1 MSLDM
6 CRIYLKRH
14 RQQMYITRDK
24 KLKNEIA
31 LRTNLQDIYWL
42 FYRLDTTTHNESS
55 AFKNYIRATQWEDS
69 IYNEQSKRQTAMLQG
84 EYETES
90 AQNQIAILVK
100 DNEVKNIKLKQS
112 TIYLFVMG
120 GFVVIIF
127 LMAILFI
134 RQNKIKAEHQMV
146 VLEQK
151 LLRSQMNPHFIFNS
165 LANIQEFIWKK
176 DPLTANEY
184 LSSFSKL
191 VRLILENSRNDFVP
205 VEKEISTIENYL
217 NLQKLRFRDK
227 FEYSIKVDP
236 EIDKED
242 MLIPPMLVQ
251 PFIENSIEHGIS
263 TKETTGHIDVSFFL
277 EKDKIN
283 IEVKDDGIGF
293 KKSTELKKDLKKD
306 HQSLAMTITRE
317 RLMMHYKKY
326 KREIRLSISDITD
339 EHNQVMGARVL
350 FGIPYNQTYG

>member
-1 MSLDM
+1 
-6 CRIYLKRH
+6 
-14 RQQMYITRDK
+14 
-24 KLKNEIA
+24 
-31 LRTNLQDIYWL
+31 
-42 FYRLDTTTHNESS
+42 
-55 AFKNYIRATQWEDS
+55 
-69 IYNEQSKRQTAMLQG
+69 
-84 EYETES
+84 
-90 AQNQIAILVK
+90 
-100 DNEVKNIKLKQS
+100 
-112 TIYLFVMG
+112 
-120 GFVVIIF
+120 
-127 LMAILFI
+127 
-134 RQNKIKAEHQMV
+134 
-146 VLEQK
+146 
-151 LLRSQMNPHFIFNS
+151 
-165 LANIQEFIWKK
+165 
-176 DPLTANEY
+176 
-184 LSSFSKL
+184 
-191 VRLILENSRNDFVP
+191 
-205 VEKEISTIENYL
+205 
-217 NLQKLRFRDK
+217 
-227 FEYSIKVDP
+227 
-236 EIDKED
+236 